1 MSSEFWAFMNAVLQN
16 YGLIAVVE
24 IAQIA
29 GIVYLLRLLS
39 RREKENNKLQAKLLE
54 LSEKRL
60 TDAKEERKGYED
72 LVRGLDR
79 SINLLV
85 RAFREKNGR

>member
-1 MSSEFWAFMNAVLQN
+1 MSSEFWAFMNAILQN

-39 RREKENNKLQAKLLE
+39 RRETENSKLQAKLLE

-60 TDAKEERKGYED
+60 EDAKDERKEYED
-72 LVRGLDR
+72 LARGLDR

-85 RAFREKNGR
+85 RVFREKNGR